1 MSELFAICSTYE
13 IDDGGARGFV
23 LARLDESG
31 AAKPWPI
38 IVTRKSNSFFGFE
51 NACPHQGK
59 RLDTVPGEFLDEEGN
74 FLTCGVHHA
83 QFDLDSGQCFIGPC
97 QGKASDTRDAGDR
110 RRRRLPRGRSAGGRG
125 RARSGR
131 ARHLS
136 RGDDHQRLMARS
148 AVRDSIPLDGD
159 DLAAVDGEG
168 KATGLEG

>member
-97 QGKASDTRDAGDR
+97 QGKALTPV
-110 RRRRLPRGRSAGGRG
+110 RLVI
-125 RARSGR
+125 
-131 ARHLS
+131 
-136 RGDDHQRLMARS
+136 D
-148 AVRDSIPLDGD
+148 DGD
-159 DLAAVDGEG
+159 VCLVDVPLAEEDGLDLEEPDTFPEVMITSD
-168 KATGLEG
+168 